1 MELVFAVANVVDMCE
16 FMYGSDSEDLDDD
29 GWDEDG

>member
-16 FMYGSDSEDLDDD
+16 LMYGLDSEDLDDNC
-29 GWDEDG
+29 WDEDG